1 MKEKF
6 KNINPDNLIIPSQPT
21 VIPSTTTTTS
31 INNDIKNEKKK
42 IKRLLKKA
50 HKDEATAVGDK
61 LTEVEGGGLDIDKIK
76 DLTNQIIVKIPYE
89 DHTYALSASSLNLLE
104 SVSATPR
111 ASLSADHHQENIG
124 VEKRAKKKSKTLG
137 NLN

>member
-21 VIPSTTTTTS
+21 VISSTTTS

>member
-6 KNINPDNLIIPSQPT
+6 KNINPDNLIIPSKQQQPQQ
-21 VIPSTTTTTS
+21 VIDSTPTTA
-31 INNDIKNEKKK
+31 NDIKNEKKK
-42 IKRLLKKA
+42 IKRMLKKA
-50 HKDEATAVGDK
+50 HKDEAAAVIG
-61 LTEVEGGGLDIDKIK
+61 EVGGGGGALDLNKIK

-104 SVSATPR
+104 S
-111 ASLSADHHQENIG
+111 LSSTITTTDCHHNHEISG
-124 VEKRAKKKSKTLG
+124 VEKRAKKKSKILG